1 MKRIII
7 ALAFLLTFLSL
18 SAVETEV
25 RITHFNERDGL
36 TESYITGVIQDRE
49 GFIWVSSWNGLSRYD
64 GYRFV
69 TFKARPGDGC
79 PLETNR
85 INGIKELANH
95 NILCKSNDKYYVF
108 CRKTQQFRVPK
119 RKYSD
124 QEIRPYHAP
133 GPIRSRIKSLP
144 EYSSI
149 EVKILYTDRQDG
161 VWLQSNRGLERV
173 WFVKKAALP
182 EKYSTEGEEPVRGAF
197 RDHRGRIWIADKNG
211 VVRIYDKFNPNAP
224 FLQQTPLFLT
234 ATGQLSAK
242 PAVFGS
248 NVYVFYE
255 DKHGNMWLGTKPHGL
270 FLLRPTSNTGY
281 KLIHYQHN
289 KYDKWSLSDD
299 NIYDI
304 KENANGELLIAT
316 FKGGLN
322 IARQRQNGTIL
333 FINRYNQLKQYPLSA
348 MQCRALLTTADG
360 TVLVGTTN
368 GLLAFLPN
376 PDASAIKFTIHRRIP
391 QKAWTLSSNYIM
403 GMLLTKRGKVLIATS
418 GGGVDC
424 IDSGDLMSDNLH
436 FSHFSYKEGLSSD
449 MTQALQEDPSGHVW
463 IISEASL
470 SCVDFKRQQSTNY
483 LKRYFR
489 GHFAFTEMP
498 PLCLPNGFIIIGTTQ
513 GTLTLNTLQMAKS
526 RFVPRIVFNCSSNIN
541 MQGGKKNLDV
551 TFAALDYNKNEDI
564 VYAYKLEGIDKK
576 WQYTTANELHY
587 VGLMPGTY
595 KLRVRSTNGDGVWV
609 NNERDITIH
618 REATFIET
626 PYFWLT
632 LGMVV
637 ALLLYGIV
645 KVLAYVR
652 HLQNEIK
659 DIKLTSEEK
668 IAVLGNRIREL
679 LAIGESLQ
687 KADTEAPDSKL
698 TADDQLFAEK
708 LRAFVTDNISNSE
721 LQITDLAAALS
732 VSRTMLF
739 AKVRRIFS
747 CSPNNY
753 LLNMRINMAKKMLN
767 NDDMLVADVAYKCGF
782 SDPKYFSRCFKK
794 LTGKRPTEWRQ

>member
-1 MKRIII
+1 MNRIII
-7 ALAFLLTFLSL
+7 ALTMLLTSL
-18 SAVETEV
+18 PLLAEETEV
-25 RITHFNERDGL
+25 RITHFDERDGF

-95 NILCKSNDKYYVF
+95 NILCKSNNRYYIF
-108 CRKTQQFRVPK
+108 CPKTQKFSLPK
-119 RKYSD
+119 QMDRSW
-124 QEIRPYHAP
+124 QVRPYHTPEAV
-133 GPIRSRIKSLP
+133 RNRIKSLP
-144 EYSSI
+144 EYAHI
-149 EVKILYTDRQDG
+149 EVKFLCTDRQG
-161 VWLQSNRGLERV
+161 GIWLQSNRGLERV

-182 EKYSTEGEEPVRGAF
+182 EKYGSEGEEPVRGAY
-197 RDHRGRIWIADKNG
+197 RDSKGRIWIADKNG
-211 VVRIYDKFNPNAP
+211 VVRIYNRFNTNVP
-224 FLQQTPLFLT
+224 FLRQTPLFLT
-234 ATGQLSAK
+234 PTGQLSTRH
-242 PAVFGS
+242 AVFGS

-255 DKHGNMWLGTKPHGL
+255 DKQGTMWLGTKPHGL
-270 FLLRPTSNTGY
+270 FSLQTSGSGY
-281 KLIHYQHN
+281 KLTHYVHN
-289 KYDKWSLSDD
+289 ANDRWSLSDD

-304 KENANGELLIAT
+304 KESIYGDLLIAT

-322 IARQRQNGTIL
+322 IIKPQHDGKPRFVNPHNLLRQSPQN
-333 FINRYNQLKQYPLSA
+333 A
-348 MQCRALLTTADG
+348 MQCRSILTTSDG

-368 GLLAFLPN
+368 GLVSFRPGPN
-376 PDASAIKFTIHRRIP
+376 ASAIRFTVNRRNP
-391 QKAWTLSSNYIM
+391 QKAWSLSSNYIM
-403 GMLLTKRGKVLIATS
+403 GMLLTRSGKVLIATS

-424 IDSGDLMSDNLH
+424 TDSRHLLSNDMH
-436 FSHFSYKEGLSSD
+436 FSHFSYDDGLSSD
-449 MTQALQEDPSGHVW
+449 MTQALQEDPSGRVW

-470 SCVDFKRQQSTNY
+470 SCIDIKRHRSVNY

-498 PLCLPNGFIIIGTTQ
+498 PLCLPNGLIIIGTTQ
-513 GTLTLNTLQMAKS
+513 GTLTVNTLQMDKS
-526 RFVPRIVFNCSSNIN
+526 RYVPKIIFNCDSIIT
-541 MQGGKKNLDV
+541 MQGGSKNLDLA
-551 TFAALDYNKNEDI
+551 FAALDYNKNEVI

-576 WQYTTANELHY
+576 WHFTTSHELHY

-609 NNERDITIH
+609 DNERDITIH
-618 REATFIET
+618 RKATFIET

-637 ALLLYGIV
+637 ALLIYGV
-645 KVLAYVR
+645 TKVVLYVR
-652 HLQNEIK
+652 RLQNEIK

-679 LAIGESLQ
+679 LDIGESLQ
-687 KADTEAPDSKL
+687 KADTETPNSKL
-698 TADDQLFAEK
+698 PADDQQFAEK
-708 LRAFVTDNISNSE
+708 LKAYVTENLSNSE
-721 LQITDLAAALS
+721 LQVIDMAAALS

-739 AKVRRIFS
+739 AKVRRIFN

-753 LLNMRINMAKKMLN
+753 LLNMRVNKAKEMLSQSN
-767 NDDMLVADVAYKCGF
+767 RLVADVAYRCGF

-794 LTGKRPTEWRQ
+794 LTGKRPTEWRG